1 MASIFFRVI
10 IIYFILT
17 LFLRIMGKR
26 QVGELEL
33 SELVT
38 TLLLS
43 EIAALPIDDPD
54 IPLSHAIVPIL
65 LIFSLEVI
73 ITYLKTK
80 CNPLKRI
87 FESKPVFIIEKGRIN
102 QGELAKNRIS
112 IGELLGEL
120 RIQGVANIN
129 DVYYAILEQNGKL
142 SVVQKNKTVSPDPGL
157 PHVLIADG
165 EINKVAAEHLNV
177 SESAIINICSNFGQ
191 SIETTFLLMQDDAG
205 SILFI
210 PKEPI

>member
-10 IIYFILT
+10 LIYFLIT
-17 LFLRIMGKR
+17 LVLRIMGKR

-54 IPLSHAIVPIL
+54 IPLSHAIIPIL
-65 LIFSLEVI
+65 LIFSLEII

-102 QGELAKNRIS
+102 QKELAKNRIS
-112 IGELLGEL
+112 IGEFLGEL
-120 RIQGVANIN
+120 RIQGVADIG
-129 DVYYAILEQNGKL
+129 DVNYAILEQNGKL
-142 SVVQKNKTVSPDPGL
+142 SVVQKSEGQSPDPGL
-157 PHVLIADG
+157 PHMLIADG
-165 EINKVAAEHLNV
+165 VINTLAAGHLNMSVEEISSICV
-177 SESAIINICSNFGQ
+177 SYGQ
-191 SIETTFLLMQDDAG
+191 SIETTFLLLKDDTG
-205 SILFI
+205 TIQLI
-210 PKEPI
+210 PKEDT